1 MNYRFLNLAV
11 GDAFYLSEIK
21 DLLDPNSE
29 VEFFVPKDCEKIQRK
44 TFDGFFTMITTIEGE
59 KVAICYNDF
68 RGFGSTFGVE
78 NSLRV
83 GAFLDHITDK
93 KIPLIYLANSSGIR
107 VQDSRK
113 VFRNSFTL
121 VAKIKKFAKE
131 NLYISASLGQT
142 LGLSALL
149 YSLADYRLALKEVCK
164 FNLTGPEIF
173 KMFFGTKVDFS
184 DACNAETMLLEN
196 QLVQDIAVDKADLF
210 KRLREIFQKSAP
222 QFSPVV
228 TNMGELQRWIE
239 GDSLELFSSFGKSV
253 RIFLKQTEQGKI
265 GVFYNPFNNPN
276 MMRVIDVQKMRFG
289 LSFFQKLGIPILNFV
304 DTAGGD
310 PRISENNN
318 NIARQLYDLAS
329 DIIDYPYYKRAIICG
344 RCFGGA
350 SILSFPVFFGGDKTI
365 LIDGA
370 KIGIM
375 DNNIIK
381 HLLSNA
387 KPLLSIWEENKKE
400 EFEDY
405 SDYVKDGLTTSLM
418 SIEEAFETL
427 TKEINY

>member
-1 MNYRFLNLAV
+1 MNYKFLKLHLE
-11 GDAFYLSEIK
+11 DAFYLSEIK
-21 DLLDPNSE
+21 DLIDNNTEIS
-29 VEFFVPKDCEKIQRK
+29 FYVPDNCEKIQRK
-44 TFDGFFTMITTIEGE
+44 TFDGFFTMITQIEGQT
-59 KVAICYNDF
+59 VAICYNDF
-68 RGFGSTFGVE
+68 RGFGSTFGVD
-78 NSLRV
+78 NSKRV
-83 GAFLDHITDK
+83 GAFLDFITDEE
-93 KIPLIYLANSSGIR
+93 IPLIYLANSSGIR

-121 VAKIKKFAKE
+121 VAKIKKFAKN
-131 NLYISASLGQT
+131 NLYVSASLGQT

-173 KMFFGTKVDFS
+173 KMFFGTKVDFTEV
-184 DACNAETMLLEN
+184 CNGETMLLEN
-196 QLVQDIAVDKADLF
+196 QLVQDLTKDKSDLY
-210 KRLREIFQKSAP
+210 KKLRKL
-222 QFSPVV
+222 FSQSSPELSSPV
-228 TNMGELQRWIE
+228 TNMGELERWIE

-253 RIFLKQTEQGKI
+253 RVFIKETKNGKV

-276 MMRVIDVQKMRFG
+276 MISVIDVQKMRYGISLFE
-289 LSFFQKLGIPILNFV
+289 KLKLPILNFV

-310 PRISENNN
+310 PRISENNK

-329 DIIDYPYYKRAIICG
+329 DIIDYPFYKRAIICG

-350 SILSFPVFFGGDKTI
+350 SILSFPVFFGGEKTI
-365 LIDGA
+365 LIHGA

-381 HLLSNA
+381 HLLTNA
-387 KPLLSIWEENKKE
+387 KPLLNIWEENKKE

-405 SDYVKDGLTTSLM
+405 SDYVDDGLTTPLM
-418 SIEEAFETL
+418 SISEAIATIEKDIKF
-427 TKEINY
+427 